1 MSILRLRRLML
12 PLLVVSGTGACS
24 EGSAPIVNGL
34 AGSSGTQA
42 GTAGVVGSAGSAGA
56 AGTAGGGLG
65 GSGASG
71 GSAGMTPIIDVPE
84 PAGGTAG
91 TNTAGAAGA
100 AGTGGRMVTDDCAA
114 TMATATDM
122 TTIVPADIIFAID
135 SSRSMNEEIEFV
147 QTYMNEFSAQISAA
161 GIDVRVILLG
171 DPAAIC
177 IGAPLGSGTCPDD
190 TNLPAY
196 VHVDQPVGS
205 NDGLNVLVDSYAN
218 WSQHLRLE
226 ATKSFVIVTDDDAT
240 DEPNNSAQAF
250 IDAMTAKDPAMFQTF
265 SFNGVYCYTECGM
278 AAAAIGN
285 VYIDLVAMT
294 NGVSGDLCLQDFQPV
309 FDRLAEQ
316 IVMTS
321 GTEITCEWEFPAPPT
336 GQSFATDLVTV
347 ERTVAGAKTPLVR
360 VNSEVDCAAGGY
372 YFDSLFNPTRIIA
385 CPSTCTELKDQV
397 GGQVDVT
404 FGCEA
409 VGSCVAA
416 DSSTIS
422 GGGDACSWPMPS
434 PPAGQDLDLSS
445 VNVRYTSASG
455 FATNLG
461 KVESSADCAMFSNGF
476 YYDNPAAPTQI
487 VACPET
493 CAEIQAGAAGSKVEA
508 LFGCMAEPPIPR

>member
-1 MSILRLRRLML
+1 MPPVIDSDPQPM
-12 PLLVVSGTGACS
+12 GGM
-24 EGSAPIVNGL
+24 
-34 AGSSGTQA
+34 A
-42 GTAGVVGSAGSAGA
+42 GTAGSAG
-56 AGTAGGGLG
+56 T
-65 GSGASG
+65 
-71 GSAGMTPIIDVPE
+71 
-84 PAGGTAG
+84 
-91 TNTAGAAGA
+91 

-135 SSRSMNEEIEFV
+135 SSSSMTAEIDFV
-147 QTYMNEFSAQISAA
+147 QTYMNEFSTQITAA

-171 DPAAIC
+171 ALGPIC
-177 IGAPLGSGTCPDD
+177 IGAPLGSGQCPEDS
-190 TNLPAY
+190 NLPAY
-196 VHVDQPVGS
+196 VHVDQRVGS
-205 NDGLNVLVDSYAN
+205 NDALNVIIDTYDTWA
-218 WSQHLRLE
+218 QHLRPE
-226 ATKSFVIVTDDDAT
+226 ATKSFVIISDDDAT
-240 DEPNNSAQAF
+240 DAPNDSAQEF
-250 IDAMTAKDPAMFQTF
+250 IDAITAKDPVMFETF
-265 SFNGVYCYTECGM
+265 SFNGVYCFTECEDT
-278 AAAAIGN
+278 AAAIGQ

-294 NGVSGDLCLQDFQPV
+294 GGVGGDLCLQDFQPV

-321 GTEITCEWEFPAPPT
+321 GTEITCEWDFPAPPA
-336 GQSFATDLVTV
+336 GQSFTTDLVTV
-347 ERTVAGAKTPLVR
+347 ERSAGGAKTPLTR
-360 VNSEVDCAAGGY
+360 VNSEADCAAGGF
-372 YFDSLFNPTRIIA
+372 YFDSLFNPTRLIA
-385 CPSTCTELKDQV
+385 CPSTCAELQGQV

-422 GGGDACSWPMPS
+422 GGGDPCTWPMPS
-434 PPAGQDLDLSS
+434 PPAGQDIDLAS
-445 VNVRYTSASG
+445 VNVRYTSATG

-493 CAEIQAGAAGSKVEA
+493 CAGIQAGAEGSKVEA

>member
-1 MSILRLRRLML
+1 MSMLRLRRLML
-12 PLLVVSGTGACS
+12 PGLVLSVTGACS
-24 EGSAPIVNGL
+24 QGPAPGIDTGL
-34 AGSSGTQA
+34 AGAGGTQA
-42 GTAGVVGSAGSAGA
+42 GTAGAVTTAGSAGD
-56 AGTAGGGLG
+56 AGTSGGGTG
-65 GSGASG
+65 GSG
-71 GSAGMTPIIDVPE
+71 GSAGMRPIIDVNDQS
-84 PAGGTAG
+84 GGTAG
-91 TNTAGAAGA
+91 TAGTGDTAGT

-135 SSRSMNEEIEFV
+135 SSRSMNAEIEFV
-147 QTYMNEFSAQISAA
+147 QMYMNEFSAQITSA

-171 DPAAIC
+171 DPNAIC

-190 TNLPAY
+190 SNPPAY
-196 VHVDQPVGS
+196 VHVNQGVSS
-205 NDGLNVLVDSYAN
+205 NDGLNVIIDSYPT
-218 WSQHLRLE
+218 WSQHLRPE

-240 DEPNNSAQAF
+240 DAPNDSAQAF
-250 IDAMTAKDPAMFQTF
+250 VDAVTALDATMFQKFT
-265 SFNGVYCYTECGM
+265 FNGVYCFTKCGM
-278 AAAAIGN
+278 DAASIGN

-294 NGVSGDLCLQDFQPV
+294 QGTGGDLCLQDFQPV

-316 IVMTS
+316 IVETS

-336 GQSFATDLVTV
+336 GQSFATDLVAV
-347 ERTVAGAKTPLVR
+347 ERTVGGAKTPLTR
-360 VNSEVDCAAGGY
+360 VNTAAECAAGGY

-385 CPSTCTELKDQV
+385 CPSTCTELQDQV

-409 VGSCVAA
+409 VGSCVAS

-422 GGGDACSWPMPS
+422 GAGDTCSWPMPS
-434 PPAGQDLDLSS
+434 PPAGQDLDLAS

-461 KVESSADCAMFSNGF
+461 KVASSADCAMFSNGF
-476 YYDNPAAPTQI
+476 YYDDPMAPTQI

-493 CAEIQAGAAGSKVEA
+493 CVEIQAGGEGSKVEA

>member
-1 MSILRLRRLML
+1 MSKLRLRRLML
-12 PLLVVSGTGACS
+12 PLLTMSATGACS
-24 EGSAPIVNGL
+24 EGATQVTTGL
-34 AGSSGTQA
+34 AGASGTQA
-42 GTAGVVGSAGSAGA
+42 GTAGVVATAGSAGD
-56 AGTAGGGLG
+56 AGTTGGGTG
-65 GSGASG
+65 GSG
-71 GSAGMTPIIDVPE
+71 GSAGMTPIIDVPD

-91 TNTAGAAGA
+91 TATAGAAGA
-100 AGTGGRMVTDDCAA
+100 AGSAGGRMVTDDCAA
-114 TMATATDM
+114 TMATSTDT

-135 SSRSMNEEIEFV
+135 SSRSMNE
-147 QTYMNEFSAQISAA
+147 FSAQIANA

-177 IGAPLGSGTCPDD
+177 IGAPLGSGSCPDD
-190 TNLPAY
+190 SNPPAY
-196 VHVDQPVGS
+196 VHVDQMVDS
-205 NDGLNVLVDSYAN
+205 NDGLNVLVDSYPT
-218 WSQHLRLE
+218 WSQNLRPE
-226 ATKSFVIVTDDDAT
+226 ATKSFVIISDDDAT
-240 DEPNNSAQAF
+240 DEPNNAAQVF
-250 IDAMTAKDPAMFQTF
+250 VDAVTALDPTMFQEFT
-265 SFNGVYCYTECGM
+265 FNGVYCFTECMGI
-278 AAAAIGN
+278 AAAIGQ
-285 VYIDLVAMT
+285 VYVDLVAMT
-294 NGVSGDLCLQDFQPV
+294 NGIGGDLCLQDFQPV

-321 GTEITCEWEFPAPPT
+321 GSEITCEWTFPAPPT

-347 ERTVAGAKTPLVR
+347 ERSAGGAKTPLTR
-360 VNSEVDCAAGGY
+360 VNSEADCAAGGF

-385 CPSTCTELKDQV
+385 CPSTCTELQDQV
-397 GGQVDVT
+397 GGQVDVN

-422 GGGDACSWPMPS
+422 GGGDACSWAMPI
-434 PPAGQDLDLSS
+434 PPAGQDLDLAT

-461 KVESSADCAMFSNGF
+461 KVETSADCAMFANGF

-493 CAEIQAGAAGSKVEA
+493 CVEIQAGGEGSKVEA

>member
-1 MSILRLRRLML
+1 
-12 PLLVVSGTGACS
+12 
-24 EGSAPIVNGL
+24 
-34 AGSSGTQA
+34 
-42 GTAGVVGSAGSAGA
+42 
-56 AGTAGGGLG
+56 
-65 GSGASG
+65 
-71 GSAGMTPIIDVPE
+71 
-84 PAGGTAG
+84 
-91 TNTAGAAGA
+91 
-100 AGTGGRMVTDDCAA
+100 
-114 TMATATDM
+114 
-122 TTIVPADIIFAID
+122 VPADIIFAID

-147 QTYMNEFSAQISAA
+147 QTYMNEFSAQITAA

-171 DPAAIC
+171 APEAIC

-190 TNLPAY
+190 SNLPAY
-196 VHVDQPVGS
+196 VHVNQPVGS
-205 NDGLNVLVDSYAN
+205 NDGLNVLVDSYAD

-226 ATKSFVIVTDDDAT
+226 ASKSFVIITDDDAT
-240 DEPNNSAQAF
+240 DAPNNSAQAF
-250 IDAMTAKDPAMFQTF
+250 IDALTAADPVMFQTF
-265 SFNGVYCYTECGM
+265 SFNGVYCFTDCEGL
-278 AAAAIGN
+278 AAAIGD
-285 VYIDLVAMT
+285 VYIDLVSMT
-294 NGVSGDLCLQDFQPV
+294 NGISGDLCLQDFQPV

-321 GTEITCEWEFPAPPT
+321 GTEITCEWTFPVPPT
-336 GQSFATDLVTV
+336 GQSFATDLVSV
-347 ERTVAGAKTPLVR
+347 ERSAGGAKTPLTR
-360 VNSEVDCAAGGY
+360 VNSEADCAAGGF

-385 CPSTCTELKDQV
+385 CPTTCTELQDQV

-434 PPAGQDLDLSS
+434 PPAGQDLDLAS

-461 KVESSADCAMFSNGF
+461 KVESSADCAMFANGF

-493 CAEIQAGAAGSKVEA
+493 CAEIQAGAEGSKVEA